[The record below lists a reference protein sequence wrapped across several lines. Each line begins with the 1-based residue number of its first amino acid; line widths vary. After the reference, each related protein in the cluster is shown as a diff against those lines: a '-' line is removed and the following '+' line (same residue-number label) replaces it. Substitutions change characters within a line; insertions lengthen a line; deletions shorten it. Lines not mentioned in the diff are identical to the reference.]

1 MKINTIIFTMIGR
14 IINIMVSLL
23 IAINAYQ
30 QGLLKIKGN
39 PNEYKVRKQ
48 GRPSLRSSSHW
59 CTPFRLQQQ
68 QQQEQQRNK
77 SDAAQGNIE
86 QQLVGRE
93 RLTVRTPEVASNAD
107 RRPARGVFLCL
118 HALHSCKICVEFLF
132 RANATFFSSYFTLS
146 TQGGPE
152 TEAAA

>member
-48 GRPSLRSSSHW
+48 GRPSATLLKSLVH
-59 CTPFRLQQQ
+59 PF
-68 QQQEQQRNK
+68 
-77 SDAAQGNIE
+77 
-86 QQLVGRE
+86 
-93 RLTVRTPEVASNAD
+93 
-107 RRPARGVFLCL
+107 
-118 HALHSCKICVEFLF
+118 
-132 RANATFFSSYFTLS
+132 
-146 TQGGPE
+146 
-152 TEAAA
+152 